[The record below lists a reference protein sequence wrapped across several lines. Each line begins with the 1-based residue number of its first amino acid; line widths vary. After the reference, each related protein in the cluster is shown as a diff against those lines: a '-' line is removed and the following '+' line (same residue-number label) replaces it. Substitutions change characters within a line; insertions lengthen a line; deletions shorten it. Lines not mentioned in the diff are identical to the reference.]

1 MWPKQQDKIRVVM
14 LHVERHTLLMRN
26 EVRLEH
32 IREEYDARLRALEHF
47 EKTERSH
54 LRQEYNTIKEVISPR
69 TYEDELNRI
78 RGRICEGTGKWLLRD
93 TTFIKWIK
101 GSEKPT
107 KPIWLQG
114 IPGAGMF
121 RSAECHLLHSF
132 LTRCVGK
139 TYLSSTVIDYAL
151 TEGRTLFAFL
161 SYKFSSSISA
171 LSIIHS
177 LIFQLTSDDDDLQA
191 ILCQS
196 TSKELKREMKRA
208 MELLTTLLAMAGP
221 VFIVIDGFDEID
233 EIERTRLL
241 RCLLELSNCC
251 DETKVLV
258 SSRIEDDLQTILGD
272 TAVQIRIDDL
282 NAGSIQAFVSRRVQE
297 WFLLRDFL
305 PEARTEIQGLLAP
318 LSSKANGTY
327 LLFGMLRI
335 FC

>member
-114 IPGAGMF
+114 IPGAG
-121 RSAECHLLHSF
+121 R
-132 LTRCVGK
+132 
-139 TYLSSTVIDYAL
+139 Y
-151 TEGRTLFAFL
+151 
-161 SYKFSSSISA
+161 
-171 LSIIHS
+171 
-177 LIFQLTSDDDDLQA
+177 
-191 ILCQS
+191 
-196 TSKELKREMKRA
+196 RA
-208 MELLTTLLAMAGP
+208 
-221 VFIVIDGFDEID
+221 
-233 EIERTRLL
+233 
-241 RCLLELSNCC
+241 SN
-251 DETKVLV
+251 L
-258 SSRIEDDLQTILGD
+258 
-272 TAVQIRIDDL
+272 
-282 NAGSIQAFVSRRVQE
+282 
-297 WFLLRDFL
+297 FLL
-305 PEARTEIQGLLAP
+305 
-318 LSSKANGTY
+318 
-327 LLFGMLRI
+327 
-335 FC
+335 